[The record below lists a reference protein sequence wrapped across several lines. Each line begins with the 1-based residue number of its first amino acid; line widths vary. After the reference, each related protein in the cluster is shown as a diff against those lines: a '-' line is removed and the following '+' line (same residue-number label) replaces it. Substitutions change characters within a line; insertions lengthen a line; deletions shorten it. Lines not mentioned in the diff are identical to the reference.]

1 MEHLIIIGHGSP
13 LKEANNLETVGRLLH
28 SALHNGC
35 KKDCVSVAYLQ
46 FGNPDLMKCIRTAV
60 MSGARKVIIHPYF
73 LTSGMHVTKDIP
85 MIIEE
90 ARGLYPH
97 VEFLYTEPL
106 GFHERL
112 IEIIKDRIKGH
123 LRPHEIEERS
133 FEIIEDIMLEQ
144 QSIKATEQQDIKEE
158 IISLKNYCSTG
169 LLFHCSTFEEKEVI
183 KRVVHATADPE
194 FINNMVISA
203 DAIKTGI
210 EAIRAG
216 RDIVVD
222 VEMVKAGISKRFL
235 REFGIK
241 VHCYIDDEDVIRL
254 SEATHRTRAE
264 IAMEK
269 ALNKHSN
276 IGIIAIG
283 NAPTAL
289 LKVIEL
295 LQPSALHKATER
307 QSDSA
312 TVRQCYSATESLRPS
327 AFSLQPA
334 LVIGVPVG
342 FVKALESKVL
352 LSRQRFPFVTNL
364 SRKGGSAVAAATV
377 NALLKMALA
386 HVAR

>member
-13 LKEANNLETVGRLLH
+13 LKGANNLDIIGRLLH
-28 SALHNGC
+28 RDLHNGC

-46 FGNPDLMKCIRTAV
+46 FGRPDLMECIRTAV
-60 MSGARKVIIHPYF
+60 DGGARKVIIHPYF

-90 ARGLYPH
+90 AKRLYPD

-112 IEIIKDRIKGH
+112 VEIIKDRIKGH
-123 LRPHEIEERS
+123 LRPQEIEERS
-133 FEIIEDIMLEQ
+133 FEIIE
-144 QSIKATEQQDIKEE
+144 EE
-158 IISLKNYCSTG
+158 SEMENIP
-169 LLFHCSTFEEKEVI
+169 FEEKEII

-194 FINNMVISA
+194 FINNMVISSE
-203 DAIKTGI
+203 AIKTGI

-216 RDIVVD
+216 RDILVD
-222 VEMVKAGISKRFL
+222 VEMVRAGISKRFL

-241 VHCYIDDEDVIRL
+241 VHCYIDDEDVIRI
-254 SEATHRTRAE
+254 SEATGRTRAE

-269 ALNKHSN
+269 ALNENNN
-276 IGIIAIG
+276 IGIVAIG

-289 LKVIEL
+289 LKVIEIL
-295 LQPSALHKATER
+295 NRSSVNSST
-307 QSDSA
+307 
-312 TVRQCYSATESLRPS
+312 S
-327 AFSLQPA
+327 AFSLQP

-352 LSRQRFPFVTNL
+352 LSAQSFPFITNL
-364 SRKGGSAVAAATV
+364 SRKGGSAVAVATV
-377 NALLKMALA
+377 NALLKRASA
-386 HVAR
+386 PRGEAEAEKEEI

>member
-1 MEHLIIIGHGSP
+1 MEHGTLMPLKDYLRRNDMEHLIIIGHGSP
-13 LKEANNLETVGRLLH
+13 LKEANNLEAVGRLLH
-28 SALHNGC
+28 SALHDGC

-46 FGNPDLMKCIRTAV
+46 FGNPDLMECIRTAV
-60 MSGARKVIIHPYF
+60 DGGAKKVIIHPYF

-90 ARGLYPH
+90 AKGLYPH

-106 GFHERL
+106 GFHESL
-112 IEIIKDRIKGH
+112 VEIIKDRIKGH

-133 FEIIEDIMLEQ
+133 FEIIEEE
-144 QSIKATEQQDIKEE
+144 TEMRNIP
-158 IISLKNYCSTG
+158 
-169 LLFHCSTFEEKEVI
+169 FEEKEVI

-194 FINNMVISA
+194 FINNMVISS

-216 RDIVVD
+216 RDILVD
-222 VEMVKAGISKRFL
+222 VEMVRAGISKRLL

-241 VHCYIDDEDVIRL
+241 VHCYIDDEDFIRI
-254 SEATHRTRAE
+254 SEATGRTRAE

-269 ALNKHSN
+269 ALNENNN

-289 LKVIEL
+289 LKVIEIL
-295 LQPSALHKATER
+295 NNSPF
-307 QSDSA
+307 SA
-312 TVRQCYSATESLRPS
+312 TVRQCGGATERGGRGELP
-327 AFSLQPA
+327 

-352 LSRQRFPFVTNL
+352 LSAQRFPFITNL
-364 SRKGGSAVAAATV
+364 SRKGGSAVAVAAV
-377 NALLKMALA
+377 NALLKMALRKEEA
-386 HVAR
+386 

>member
-13 LKEANNLETVGRLLH
+13 LKEANNLKAVGRLLH

-46 FGNPDLMKCIRTAV
+46 FGKPDLRECIRTAV
-60 MSGARKVIIHPYF
+60 DDGARKIIIHPYF

-90 ARGLYPH
+90 AKGLYPH

-112 IEIIKDRIKGH
+112 VEIIKDRIKGY

-133 FEIIEDIMLEQ
+133 LEIIE
-144 QSIKATEQQDIKEE
+144 EE
-158 IISLKNYCSTG
+158 TDMKNIP
-169 LLFHCSTFEEKEVI
+169 FEEKEI
-183 KRVVHATADPE
+183 LKRVVHATADPE
-194 FINNMVISA
+194 FINNMVISSE
-203 DAIKTGI
+203 AIKTGT

-216 RDIVVD
+216 KDILVD
-222 VEMVKAGISKRFL
+222 VEMVRAGISKRL
-235 REFGIK
+235 LQEFGIK
-241 VHCYIDDEDVIRL
+241 VHCYIDDEDVIRA
-254 SEATHRTRAE
+254 SEATGRTRAE

-269 ALNKHSN
+269 ALNENNN
-276 IGIIAIG
+276 IGIVAIG

-289 LKVIEL
+289 LKVIEFL
-295 LQPSALHKATER
+295 NRSSVNSSTSAL
-307 QSDSA
+307 
-312 TVRQCYSATESLRPS
+312 
-327 AFSLQPA
+327 SLQPV

-352 LSRQRFPFVTNL
+352 LSAQRFPFITNL

-377 NALLKMALA
+377 NALLKMAL
-386 HVAR
+386 RKEEK